1 MGFVNPRNVGNA
13 RDMRKGSEKKKV
25 DSCNRIMFALYNALW
40 WILVLHSIGNFKCI
54 ILYLWNGLGIYV
66 TLCFCF
72 AKAKW
77 NIISTSSTNIVKY
90 GLLVY
95 SNVENI
101 IHVQHLFGCGD
112 FYHYLQK
119 LLTFLPLVG
128 FQCHLVLEFQ
138 ISQPCLRRIHL
149 VCSFPTTLR
158 NKMFLT

>member
-95 SNVENI
+95 PNVENRSKTI
-101 IHVQHLFGCGD
+101 GLRG
-112 FYHYLQK
+112 
-119 LLTFLPLVG
+119 FLPLFTETTYVSSSG
-128 FQCHLVLEFQ
+128 WFSMSSRFGISNISTLSEKDTLGVLL
-138 ISQPCLRRIHL
+138 PDD
-149 VCSFPTTLR
+149 TTE
-158 NKMFLT
+158 